1 MGKRGQK
8 PKSKVKIKWSA
19 NFAYAMG
26 LIVSD
31 GCLYNDG
38 RHINLVSKD
47 TDQLENFLKCLKI
60 DTKISRHDSGSK
72 KINWRVQIGDV
83 NFYQFLESIG
93 ITSVKSKIVGVID
106 IPSKYF
112 FDFLRGSFDGD
123 GCFYSY
129 WDKRW
134 RSSHMFYV
142 EFVSA
147 SEKHIIWLREQIY
160 KRLSIRG
167 HITGGGLKNRSI
179 FQLKYAKREALEI
192 IKKMYYNPK
201 VICLSRKRLKIA
213 KALKVEN
220 KQQKIYLTK

>member
-1 MGKRGQK
+1 MGERGVK
-8 PKSKVKIKWSA
+8 PKGKVKLKWSA
-19 NFAYAMG
+19 NFAYAIG
-26 LIVSD
+26 LIVTD

-60 DTKISRHDSGSK
+60 TSKISRHDSGSDK
-72 KINWRVQIGDV
+72 VNWRVQIGDV
-83 NFYQFLESIG
+83 NFYRFLESVG
-93 ITSVKSKIVGVID
+93 ITRAKSKTLSIID
-106 IPSKYF
+106 VPGEYF

-134 RSSHMFYV
+134 KSSHMFYI

-147 SEKHIIWLREQIY
+147 SEKHVVWLREQIHA
-160 KRLSIRG
+160 RLGASG
-167 HITGGGLKNRSI
+167 HITGGRKKGSI
-179 FQLKYAKREALEI
+179 FQLKYAKKEALEI

-201 VICLSRKRLKIA
+201 VICLSRKKLKIQ

>member
-1 MGKRGQK
+1 MGKRGAK
-8 PKSKVKIKWSA
+8 PKGKVKLKWSA
-19 NFAYAMG
+19 NFAYAVG

-31 GCLYNDG
+31 GCLYSDG

-47 TDQLENFLKCLKI
+47 TEQIENFLRCLKI
-60 DTKISRHDSGSK
+60 TSRISQHDSGSG

-93 ITSVKSKIVGVID
+93 VTSAKSKTLATID
-106 IPSKYF
+106 IPSDFF

-123 GCFYSY
+123 GCFFSY

-134 RSSHMFYV
+134 KSSHMFYV

-147 SEKHIIWLREQIY
+147 SEKHIVWLREQIHTRVGV
-160 KRLSIRG
+160 KG
-167 HITGGGLKNRSI
+167 HITGGKKNGSI

-192 IKKMYYNPK
+192 IDKMYYTPR
-201 VICLSRKRLKIA
+201 VTCLSRKKLKIQ
-213 KALKVEN
+213 KALKIES
-220 KQQKIYLTK
+220 KQQKTYLTK